1 MVFPAGPVDR
11 IGVRD
16 VPSDVSCVEYGF
28 LLAVFCSVGQLWPRL
43 EAIAVHYIDTVAL
56 LFSLQPMPDA
66 WERWTALID
75 THSPF
80 GSQELWAWEDIRA
93 PYPFRPWHAADRER
107 TFLAVAAALA
117 RMRALVPDSS
127 SRVRSTSDGFP
138 GTVSRR
144 SGIQVRTRPGA
155 GAAVYMSACPQAAR
169 SRAGIC

>member
-28 LLAVFCSVGQLWPRL
+28 LLAVFCSVGLWPRL

-75 THSPF
+75 THSPS

-107 TFLAVAAALA
+107 TFPAVAARRGSHA
-117 RMRALVPDSS
+117 

-138 GTVSRR
+138 RTVSRR